1 MLGAPAC
8 RDPSAELSKV
18 RTRILVVEDH
28 AAVREAIVAALCREP
43 TLSVH
48 EAGSLADAL
57 TMLGSIDLAILD
69 LNLPDGNGADLI
81 DDLAAVNPDA
91 KVVVFTASIDPVRTE
106 LALERGATVV
116 LDKLADF
123 DALLATVKRL
133 QRRAPLD

>member
-1 MLGAPAC
+1 
-8 RDPSAELSKV
+8 V

-28 AAVREAIVAALCREP
+28 AAVREAIVAALSREP

-57 TMLGSIDLAILD
+57 TMLCSIDLAILD

-91 KVVVFTASIDPVRTE
+91 KVVVFTASIDAAETE
-106 LALERGATVV
+106 LALKRGVEAV

-123 DALLATVKRL
+123 DDLLATVKRL
-133 QRRAPLD
+133 QRRATPD